1 MRTGLRHLRTRLLIL
16 RRAISETGK
25 PICSPRAKTATPR
38 PARTGLPSPAT
49 KSAANCAH
57 IHAKAKISGFPE
69 CVAGAGGF
77 EPPYGGIK
85 IRCLTAWRRP
95 IGARTIVCGPDVG
108 NRATARP
115 QRWQSRLTPPPDSP
129 IDPTHHEAERASPY
143 RKLGVRDGAGIVRIS
158 AADAYPRPFRGLFYC
173 LQFHHAPHTNRNG
186 RDRCR
191 GR

>member
-1 MRTGLRHLRTRLLIL
+1 MCKPVSACRAGKIRRLENRLCRPGARTRPQT
-16 RRAISETGK
+16 RRLPGLQ
-25 PICSPRAKTATPR
+25 SPTA
-38 PARTGLPSPAT
+38 
-49 KSAANCAH
+49 KSAANCPH
-57 IHAKAKISGFPE
+57 ICGKAKISGFWE

-95 IGARTIVCGPDVG
+95 IGARTIVCAPEAG
-108 NRATARP
+108 NRAARRP
-115 QRWQSRLTPPPDSP
+115 GYLDAGSGFAYR
-129 IDPTHHEAERASPY
+129 PTHHEAERASPY

-173 LQFHHAPHTNRNG
+173 PQFQHASQTNRDG